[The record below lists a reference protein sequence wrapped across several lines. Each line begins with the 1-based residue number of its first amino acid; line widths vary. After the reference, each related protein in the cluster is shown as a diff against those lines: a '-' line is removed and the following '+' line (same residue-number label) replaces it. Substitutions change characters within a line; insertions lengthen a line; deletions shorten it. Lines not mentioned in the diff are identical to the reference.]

1 MGGSRKATARG
12 YKAAARLRRAA
23 GKKSQK
29 TVRVLL
35 TLDVLCGTMYLKE
48 AQYMNLDDWKSQIKR
63 GTLEFCILLMI
74 RQKPVYGYE
83 IIQTLEHYPILA
95 AKENTIYPL
104 LRRLLKE
111 EYISSYWQ
119 ESAEGL
125 PPRKYYSITDKGQD
139 YLAAMSTEWEHLLDA
154 INQVKGE

>member
-1 MGGSRKATARG
+1 M
-12 YKAAARLRRAA
+12 YI
-23 GKKSQK
+23 QE
-29 TVRVLL
+29 VR
-35 TLDVLCGTMYLKE
+35 
-48 AQYMNLDDWKSQIKR
+48 YMNLDDWKSQIKR

-74 RQKPVYGYE
+74 RQKPAYGYE

-111 EYISSYWQ
+111 EYISSCWQ

-125 PPRKYYSITDKGQD
+125 PPRKYYAITGKGQD
-139 YLAAMSTEWEHLLDA
+139 YLDAMSAEWEHLLDA